1 MTVIMIMTV
10 VYIVSITGVWMFN
23 LTIKTNQTVKVAR
36 LVWRFPHAGRLQTR
50 DLLYDQHNSSVN
62 GN

>member
-50 DLLYDQHNSSVN
+50 DLLYD
-62 GN
+62 